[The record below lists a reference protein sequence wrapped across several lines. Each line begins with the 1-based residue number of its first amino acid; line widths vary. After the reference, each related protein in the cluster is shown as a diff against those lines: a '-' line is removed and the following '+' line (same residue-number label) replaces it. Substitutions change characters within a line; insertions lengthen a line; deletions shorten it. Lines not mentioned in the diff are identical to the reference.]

1 MARPAPLDCI
11 LFCRLCRLSHRRD
24 IGGRNALA
32 CLHQPQSERQGELIM
47 AYHRALSRVIGNAL
61 LAASVLAIVVPA
73 ATVQAQPPGWQHGG
87 GALVR
92 QTRDVGHFT
101 GLSLAISGDVE
112 IRSGNTD
119 SVIIEADDSL
129 QALVETVVEGGML
142 RVRPSRRDQ
151 RLDMRNVK
159 VIVSARNIERISVG
173 GSGTVDVGNLRGRSI
188 HFDVSGSGAI
198 NVHGMDSESV
208 SVTLGGSGNFN
219 ASGET
224 DRLQVTIS
232 GSGKVQAGQLA
243 ARDVAVNISGSGQ
256 ATVWAHRSLDVRM
269 AGSGDVG
276 YYGDPR
282 ISRSIAGSGGIRR
295 LGGSPH

>member
-1 MARPAPLDCI
+1 MA
-11 LFCRLCRLSHRRD
+11 F
-24 IGGRNALA
+24 
-32 CLHQPQSERQGELIM
+32 QS
-47 AYHRALSRVIGNAL
+47 ALSRALGNAL
-61 LAASVLAIVVPA
+61 LAVSVLAVVVPA
-73 ATVQAQPPGWQHGG
+73 ATVQAQPPGWQRGG
-87 GALVR
+87 GTVVR

-101 GLSLAISGDVE
+101 GLALAFSGDAE
-112 IRSGNTD
+112 IRAGNTD
-119 SVIIEADDSL
+119 SVTIEADDNL

-142 RVRPSRRDQ
+142 RVRPSRRDP

-159 VIVSARNIERISVG
+159 IIVSVRDIERISVG
-173 GSGTVDVGNLRGRSI
+173 GSGTVDAGNLRGRSI

-208 SVTLGGSGNFN
+208 SVTLGGSGNFS

-232 GSGKVQAGQLA
+232 GSGKVHTGQLA

-269 AGSGDVG
+269 SGSGDVG

-282 ISRSIAGSGGIRR
+282 ISRSISGSGGIRR
-295 LGGSPH
+295 LGGSPQ